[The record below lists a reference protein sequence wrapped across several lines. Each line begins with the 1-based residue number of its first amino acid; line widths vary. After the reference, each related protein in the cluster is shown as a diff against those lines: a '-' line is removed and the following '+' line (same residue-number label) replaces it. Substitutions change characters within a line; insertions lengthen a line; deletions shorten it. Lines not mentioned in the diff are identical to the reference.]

1 MKPCLFFCL
10 NIVRLLFV
18 QFLIAVNDPSNK
30 KISVNLNLNKIY
42 NKFKSIQ
49 IGNSKKQDIC
59 PPQQIG
65 FSIERSYICH
75 VVEILSG
82 YIREIGIAA
91 NQCARKM
98 LNYEHVSK
106 YVF

>member
-18 QFLIAVNDPSNK
+18 QFLIAVNDPSM
-30 KISVNLNLNKIY
+30 NKIY